1 MAMVVLD
8 TNVVSEM
15 MRDAPAPHVVAWLN
29 DQETSSLF
37 LTTISVGEI
46 AYGLWILPQGWRR
59 RRLEEGFA
67 RILAAAFASRILP
80 LDEEAAQR
88 YGEVM
93 GRRRKMGRPL
103 AALDGQIA
111 AIAWVHG
118 HAVATRNVRDFAD
131 CGVEV
136 INPFEPWPPRGPRRR

>member
-1 MAMVVLD
+1 MIVLD
-8 TNVVSEM
+8 TNIVAEM
-15 MRDAPAPHVVAWLN
+15 MRESPAPPVVAWLN

-37 LTTISVGEI
+37 LTTISLGEI
-46 AYGLWILPQGWRR
+46 AYGLWALPQGRRR

-67 RILAAAFASRILP
+67 RILTEAFASRILP
-80 LDEEAAQR
+80 FEEEAAHR

-111 AIAWVHG
+111 AIAWAHG
-118 HAVATRNVRDFAD
+118 HAVATRNVRDFVD
-131 CGVEV
+131 CGIEV
-136 INPFEPWPPRGPRRR
+136 INPFEP

>member
-1 MAMVVLD
+1 MIVLD
-8 TNVVSEM
+8 TNIVAEM
-15 MRDAPAPHVVAWLN
+15 MREAPAPTVMAWLN

-37 LTTISVGEI
+37 LTTITLGEI
-46 AYGLWILPQGWRR
+46 AYGLWVLPEGRRR

-67 RILAAAFASRILP
+67 RILTEAFAGRILP
-80 LDEEAAQR
+80 LGEEAAHR

-93 GRRRKMGRPL
+93 GRRQKMGRPL

-111 AIAWVHG
+111 AIAWTHD
-118 HAVATRNVRDFAD
+118 HAVATRNVGDFVD

-136 INPFEPWPPRGPRRR
+136 VNPFEP